1 MPSGKQI
8 LVSLLSEYS
17 QKKTVKNQLEKITE
31 RVKAGLLLHGSTAK
45 LMWPT
50 VEQLTWIEQTPDI
63 EQGDDEVKK
72 QGLGL
77 KDADLLLS
85 DFFSVITE
93 GEEIPDHIKENYP
106 EITKEA
112 YTAGIHIIW
121 SLLKALEWSKTY
133 EDAENLGKLDES
145 EKESMIAVYER
156 KLIEYRNDP
165 EDYS

>member
-1 MPSGKQI
+1 
-8 LVSLLSEYS
+8 
-17 QKKTVKNQLEKITE
+17 
-31 RVKAGLLLHGSTAK
+31 
-45 LMWPT
+45 MWPT

-72 QGLGL
+72 QGIGL

-85 DFFSVITE
+85 DFFGVITE
-93 GEEIPDHIKENYP
+93 SEEIPDHIKENYP